1 MNKMLAAIFA
11 VVLLSAAPS
20 HALMIGQMRSAET
33 SGWGSLNLT
42 TGIGIFDN
50 VKHIFGT
57 VRYGVASQVDLSGSL
72 ALLDH
77 EANDDAS
84 LLLNADIQYQFMQSK
99 LGYSFDMAGGAVFE
113 YFSMGYGNVDAST
126 WTIGLNYIVS
136 KPVKL
141 ENGFAFTPYGRL
153 NVRSDNYS
161 ADIEVP
167 DVIGVAKAASGPS
180 LSKLLAAKATN
191 SVDESDFNIGVNLGS
206 VFSISSKVS
215 LTGEVQIDDEVG
227 FLAGITFFMW

>member
-1 MNKMLAAIFA
+1 
-11 VVLLSAAPS
+11 
-20 HALMIGQMRSAET
+20 
-33 SGWGSLNLT
+33 
-42 TGIGIFDN
+42 
-50 VKHIFGT
+50 
-57 VRYGVASQVDLSGSL
+57 
-72 ALLDH
+72 
-77 EANDDAS
+77 
-84 LLLNADIQYQFMQSK
+84 
-99 LGYSFDMAGGAVFE
+99 
-113 YFSMGYGNVDAST
+113 MGYGNVDAST

>member
-1 MNKMLAAIFA
+1 MRKMIAAIFA

-20 HALMIGQMRSAET
+20 QALMIGQMRSAET

-42 TGIGIFDN
+42 TGIGIYDN

-57 VRYGVASQVDLSGSL
+57 VRYGIASQVDISGSL

-77 EANDDAS
+77 EANEDAS
-84 LLLNADIQYQFMQSK
+84 ILLNADVQYQFMQSK
-99 LGYSFDMAGGAVFE
+99 LGYSLDMAAGVVFE

-161 ADIEVP
+161 AETEV
-167 DVIGVAKAASGPS
+167 VELGVPGTTSR
-180 LSKLLAAKATN
+180 LSKLLNSQATV
-191 SVDESDFNIGVNLGS
+191 SSDESDFNIGVNLGS
-206 VFSISSKVS
+206 VFPISSKIS

-227 FLAGITFFMW
+227 FLGGITFFMW

>member
-1 MNKMLAAIFA
+1 MKQMIAAIFA
-11 VVLLSAAPS
+11 GVLLSAAPS
-20 HALMIGQMRSAET
+20 QALMIGQMRSAET

-84 LLLNADIQYQFMQSK
+84 LLFNADIQYQFMQSK

-167 DVIGVAKAASGPS
+167 DTPVIAKR
-180 LSKLLAAKATN
+180 LAVSATN

-206 VFSISSKVS
+206 MFAISSKIS

-227 FLAGITFFMW
+227 FLGGITFFMW

>member
-1 MNKMLAAIFA
+1 MIAAIFA
-11 VVLLSAAPS
+11 GVLLSAAPS
-20 HALMIGQMRSAET
+20 QALMIGQMRSAET

-84 LLLNADIQYQFMQSK
+84 LLFNADIQYQFMQSK

-167 DVIGVAKAASGPS
+167 DTPVIAKR
-180 LSKLLAAKATN
+180 LAVSATN

-206 VFSISSKVS
+206 MFAISSKIS

-227 FLAGITFFMW
+227 FLGGITFFMW

>member
-1 MNKMLAAIFA
+1 MKKMIAAIFA
-11 VVLLSAAPS
+11 GVLLSAAPS
-20 HALMIGQMRSAET
+20 QALMIGQMRSAET

-84 LLLNADIQYQFMQSK
+84 LLFNADIQYQFMQSK

-167 DVIGVAKAASGPS
+167 DTPVIAKR
-180 LSKLLAAKATN
+180 LAVSATN

-206 VFSISSKVS
+206 MFAISSKIS

-227 FLAGITFFMW
+227 FLGGITFFMW

>member
-1 MNKMLAAIFA
+1 MSKMIAAIFA

-20 HALMIGQMRSAET
+20 QALMIGQMRSAET

-50 VKHIFGT
+50 VKHVFGT
-57 VRYGVASQVDLSGSL
+57 ARYGIASQVDLSGSL
-72 ALLDH
+72 ALLDQ
-77 EANDDAS
+77 EADDDAS
-84 LLLNADIQYQFMQSK
+84 LLFNADVQYQFMQSK
-99 LGYSFDMAGGAVFE
+99 LGYSFDMAAGAVFE
-113 YFSMGYGNVDAST
+113 YFSYGSGPVDASV

-141 ENGFAFTPYGRL
+141 DNGFAFTPYGRL

-161 ADIEVP
+161 AETEVVVQGIP
-167 DVIGVAKAASGPS
+167 GTTSRI
-180 LSKLLAAKATN
+180 SKLLGSQATV
-191 SVDESDFNIGVNLGS
+191 SADESDFNIGVNLGS
-206 VFSISSKVS
+206 VFPISSKIS

-227 FLAGITFFMW
+227 FLGGITFFMW

>member
-1 MNKMLAAIFA
+1 MA
-11 VVLLSAAPS
+11 
-20 HALMIGQMRSAET
+20 
-33 SGWGSLNLT
+33 
-42 TGIGIFDN
+42 
-50 VKHIFGT
+50 
-57 VRYGVASQVDLSGSL
+57 VASQVDLSGSL

-167 DVIGVAKAASGPS
+167 DNLPDVARAASGPS